1 MEISFTVFIYY
12 SMLLLFSNFCV
23 NTLCFISVF
32 MLGISSPNVT
42 FFSFLHYKYD
52 FYLSHCGSSL
62 FTCLF
67 SLRDCQTHS
76 QPTSSSSITSSYFSS
91 SLSNTIFPQDA
102 PSSYTEH
109 RYLPLCLHNCLYLYL
124 DGNFDLFQYLLVSH
138 PVISDQSP
146 H

>member
-1 MEISFTVFIYY
+1 
-12 SMLLLFSNFCV
+12 MLALFNC
-23 NTLCFISVF
+23 LCLYIIIHLSVHAWHIILKCYF
-32 MLGISSPNVT
+32 LFLAII
-42 FFSFLHYKYD
+42 FFL
-52 FYLSHCGSSL
+52 LSHCGSSL

-109 RYLPLCLHNCLYLYL
+109 RYLPLCLHNCLSLSL